1 MAWSVFS
8 NGRIYTADASGSWAA
23 AVAIQDGRFAAVGTA
38 GEVRRAAGP
47 GATEI
52 DLGGRVAVPGMID
65 AHNHF
70 LQTAHALTWADARY
84 PGTASVA
91 DLVALIAAAAA
102 AVPPGQWVHA
112 YGLDHA
118 KFPVGEFPTRWDLD
132 RATADHPVLVHHV
145 SGHHALVNS
154 RALQQ
159 RVGLDPPSVAGG
171 QFLRDPAGAA
181 NGWCLDAAMELV
193 LPVAVDVGNH
203 GPNVHFEADQESL
216 VQALAAGS
224 SEYLAAGLTTVCD
237 AQVTRREFTA
247 YREGRRRGT
256 LGIRVVCM
264 PLSSQLDVLAA
275 TGIAGPLLDD
285 RLGIGPMKLYADG
298 ALTGGT
304 ACFRQPYGEAGEYPG
319 LLYHEPEELSSVV
332 SRAQADGWQV
342 GIHAQGDRAISM
354 ALDAIEAGPA
364 GIPEARHRIEH
375 AGYPEGELD
384 RIARLGVIPVSQP
397 GYLYDFGDTFLRAL
411 GARAHRLVPL
421 RDQLDRGIDV
431 VLSSDSYVTT
441 FRPMH
446 HVAAAVNRRTRAGLP
461 IGEDQA
467 LSVEE
472 AIRGYTCNAAR
483 SFFAEDRVGSIEE
496 GKAGDLVVFA
506 EDPFTAAADRLGD
519 IGVWMT
525 VLGGTV
531 AYQAADGA
539 AGSPGGSVADG
550 TAGSAG
556 GSAAG
561 AAGRRP

>member
-1 MAWSVFS
+1 MAWTVFS

-23 AVAIQDGRFAAVGTA
+23 AVAVQDGRFAAVGTA
-38 GEVRRAAGP
+38 GEARRAAGA
-47 GATEI
+47 GATEV
-52 DLGGRVAVPGMID
+52 DLGGRTAIPGMID

-84 PGTASVA
+84 PGITSVA
-91 DLVALIAAAAA
+91 GLVALITAAAAA
-102 AVPPGQWVHA
+102 RPPGQWIHA

-118 KFPVGEFPTRWDLD
+118 KFPDGEFPTRWDLD

-145 SGHHALVNS
+145 SGHHALVNT
-154 RALQQ
+154 RALEL
-159 RVGLDPPSVAGG
+159 RTGLDPPSVTGG
-171 QFLRDPAGAA
+171 QFLRNEAGAA

-216 VQALAAGS
+216 VQALDRGCGD
-224 SEYLAAGLTTVCD
+224 YLAAGLTTVCD

-247 YREGRRRGT
+247 YREARRRGT
-256 LGIRVVCM
+256 LRVRVVCM
-264 PLSSQLDVLAA
+264 PLSSQLDALAA

-285 RLGIGPMKLYADG
+285 RLGIGPMKMYSDG

-319 LLYHEPEELSSVV
+319 LLYHEAGELSAVV
-332 SRAQADGWQV
+332 ARAQADGWQV

-354 ALDAIEAGPA
+354 ALDAIEAGPTGTA
-364 GIPEARHRIEH
+364 AARHRIEH

-397 GYLYDFGDTFLRAL
+397 GYLYDFGDMFLRAL
-411 GARAHRLVPL
+411 GGRAHRLEPL
-421 RDQLDRGIDV
+421 RDQLDRGIGV

-441 FRPMH
+441 YRPMH
-446 HVAAAVNRRTRAGLP
+446 HISAAVNRRTRAGLP

-472 AIRGYTCNAAR
+472 AIRGYTCDAAR
-483 SFFAEDRVGSIEE
+483 SFFAEDRVGSVEP
-496 GKAGDLVVFA
+496 GKLGDLVVFA
-506 EDPFTAAADRLGD
+506 ADPFAAPADRLAE
-519 IGVWMT
+519 IGIWMT
-525 VLGGTV
+525 VLGGDV
-531 AYQAADGA
+531 AYRAPDGA
-539 AGSPGGSVADG
+539 ARAPDGAAPATDGAARAPGG
-550 TAGSAG
+550 
-556 GSAAG
+556 G
-561 AAGRRP
+561 AAGRP